1 MLIGKYQEIASNGGS
16 ASDSSCC
23 SKVDSINQEISDLYN
38 IVNNITLDAT
48 NDTLSTIQRDGL
60 RLGNN
65 WWIVEQGAY
74 LFAIDITDSTWYRFD
89 PNVNRTLWADPVW
102 VIFL

>member
-1 MLIGKYQEIASNGGS
+1 LH
-16 ASDSSCC
+16 
-23 SKVDSINQEISDLYN
+23 
-38 IVNNITLDAT
+38 

-65 WWIVEQGAY
+65 WWVGEQGAY

-89 PNVNRTLWADPVW
+89 PNVNRTL
-102 VIFL
+102 

>member
-1 MLIGKYQEIASNGGS
+1 MLIGKYQEIASKSGS
-16 ASDSSCC
+16 SSDNSCC

-48 NDTLSTIQRDGL
+48 NETLSTIQRDGL

-65 WWIVEQGAY
+65 WWVGEQGAY

-89 PNVNRTLWADPVW
+89 PNVNRTL
-102 VIFL
+102 